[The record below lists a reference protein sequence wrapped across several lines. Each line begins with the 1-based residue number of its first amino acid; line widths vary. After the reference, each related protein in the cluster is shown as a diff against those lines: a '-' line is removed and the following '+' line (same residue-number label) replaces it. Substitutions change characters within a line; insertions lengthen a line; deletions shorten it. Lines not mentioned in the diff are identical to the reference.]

1 MPLHMPSKPV
11 SLLSRRTRQDLVE
24 ILVRAHRAGDKALV
38 CQCQT
43 ELDRQSRMH
52 AGRAA
57 TAAAR

>member
-43 ELDRQSRMH
+43 ELDRLRQ
-52 AGRAA
+52 
-57 TAAAR
+57 